1 MSKARD
7 EETRWLDGQSTGG
20 EICGAVRNADDAFI
34 FLDKIAYM
42 HQVDER
48 KMEHAAKTR

>member
-1 MSKARD
+1 MD
-7 EETRWLDGQSTGG
+7 EERGQPDDHCTVKNG
-20 EICGAVRNADDAFI
+20 ADDTFAPH
-34 FLDKIAYM
+34 KINYM

>member
-1 MSKARD
+1 MSKERD
-7 EETRWLDGQSTGG
+7 EEARWLDGQSAGG
-20 EICGAVRNADDAFI
+20 EICGAVRMPMMG

>member
-1 MSKARD
+1 MVRA
-7 EETRWLDGQSTGG
+7 LGG
-20 EICGAVRNADDAFI
+20 KICGAVRNADDAFLFL

>member
-1 MSKARD
+1 MAGWS
-7 EETRWLDGQSTGG
+7 ERWG
-20 EICGAVRNADDAFI
+20 EVCGAVRMPMKR